1 MTSTPFTQ
9 RRLSHRARLT
19 LPALAAAGL
28 LLRDRVQVASAQD
41 ASELLRQAADTMTTL
56 SSFHFELSTHNG
68 KTQFIEGIEL
78 DSVTGDV
85 LRPLSLK
92 AEATIGMALASI
104 KLTIISIDGHTW
116 VTDPFSSSG
125 EFRDLGTADFGVLD
139 PTILINPDRLILPA
153 IGQVHDPVIAGTEK
167 IGDTDTTRIDGT
179 VDMAAA
185 ANDLIA
191 IASPG
196 AGTPEVREPGEG
208 EIAFPESMP
217 FSVWIDGSNQ
227 VHRIEVTGAI
237 LENEANDIVRRIDL
251 SNFNESVDIQP
262 PTQ

>member
-1 MTSTPFTQ
+1 MTTPLSQ
-9 RRLSHRARLT
+9 RRLSHRARIT

-28 LLRDRVQVASAQD
+28 LLRNRAQPASAQD
-41 ASELLRQAADTMTTL
+41 APQLLQQAAQTMTAL

-78 DSVTGDV
+78 DSVAGDV
-85 LRPLSLK
+85 QRPLSLQ

-104 KLTIISIDGHTW
+104 KLTIISIDGRTW
-116 VTDPFSSSG
+116 VTDPFSASG

-185 ANDLIA
+185 ATNLIA
-191 IASPG
+191 VASPD
-196 AGTPEVREPGEG
+196 AGTPEVLQPGEG
-208 EIAFPESMP
+208 QIAFPASMP
-217 FSVWIDGSNQ
+217 FSVWLDGSNQ
-227 VHRIEVTGAI
+227 VHRVEVTGAI
-237 LENEANDIVRRIDL
+237 LENEAGDIVRRIDL
-251 SNFNESVDIQP
+251 SNFNEPVDIQP